1 MILTQDIVNGLF
13 SKFKAKAHRDF
24 ERGRYDNCLQF
35 IKAACHTAYTF
46 YLGFTDKE
54 IESLIQRISERIA
67 KKTYVGGPTRC
78 VFYDTFSQDS
88 QGLTMQYV
96 DAIIAAGWEILYITE
111 FNLDDPRS
119 VRLKQTLAG
128 YAKAKVQT
136 VPSNKTGLKKVQYI
150 YDAIMEYAPDKLFMH
165 VHPNSVEPV
174 AAFYALPKGITRYQ
188 INLTDH
194 TYWVGAGC
202 IDYSFE
208 FRNYGASLSV
218 AHRGLKEEQI
228 LMLPYYPMM
237 KETAFEGFP
246 KEAEGKVKIFAG
258 ASHYKIID
266 KEETFFKLNKAILD
280 ANPKAIT
287 LFAGGGDMQMLDG
300 YIERNGLTGRFIP
313 IGQRNDIF
321 ECYKHSDIYLSSFP
335 QFGALMAQLA
345 AHAGLP
351 ILAYAYSKSGI
362 VEEVVCQKH
371 KEDISFT
378 EIDALV
384 AEATKLVNDID
395 YRKSRGQAM
404 KDCVIGIEEFNN
416 GFKESILE
424 ERSSYPV
431 NIDEN
436 VKLHYLNIEDKLK
449 LENRTKGFSGSIF
462 AALGLLGAFVCP
474 GIWKDGLIARFKS
487 SRFGVMLIYKIKK
500 DYVKL

>member
-1 MILTQDIVNGLF
+1 MVLTEEYIHKLYARL
-13 SKFKAKAHRDF
+13 KLKAHKAY
-24 ERGRYDNCLQF
+24 ERGCYDDSLAF
-35 IKAACHTAYTF
+35 LKAASQTAYTF
-46 YLGFTDKE
+46 YLGFTDSE
-54 IESLIQRISERIA
+54 IEDLLRRIGEKVI
-67 KKTYVGGPTRC
+67 KKDCSSFGSRC
-78 VFYDTFSQDS
+78 AFYDTFSQDA

-96 DAIIAAGWEILYITE
+96 DAIIAAGWEMLYITE
-111 FNLDDPRS
+111 FGLDDPRS
-119 VRLKQTLAG
+119 TRLKKTLADYSQATVIAVPKSKKG
-128 YAKAKVQT
+128 MAKVQF
-136 VPSNKTGLKKVQYI
+136 V
-150 YDAIMEYAPDKLFMH
+150 YDAIMDYAPNKLFMH
-165 VHPNSVEPV
+165 IHPNSVEPV
-174 AAFYALPKGITRYQ
+174 AAFYALPKGITKYQ

-194 TYWVGAGC
+194 TYWAGAGC

-208 FRNYGASLSV
+208 FREYGASLSV
-218 AHRGLKEEQI
+218 VHRGLRKDQI

-237 KETAFEGFP
+237 KETTFEGFP

-266 KEETFFKLNKAILD
+266 KNETFFKINKAILD
-280 ANPKAIT
+280 ANPNAIT
-287 LFAGGGDMQMLDG
+287 LFAGGGDLQMLKG
-300 YIERNGLTGRFIP
+300 YIARNDLTGRFIP

-500 DYVKL
+500 DYIKL

>member
-1 MILTQDIVNGLF
+1 MILTEEYIHKLYGIL
-13 SKFKAKAHRDF
+13 KLRARKAY
-24 ERGRYDNCLQF
+24 EQGRYDDSLAF
-35 IKAACHTAYTF
+35 LKSACQTAYTF
-46 YLGFTDKE
+46 YLGFTDSE
-54 IESLIQRISERIA
+54 IEELLRQIGEKIV
-67 KKTYVGGPTRC
+67 KKECTSFSPRC
-78 VFYDTFSQDS
+78 VFYDTFSQDA

-96 DAIIAAGWEILYITE
+96 DAIIAAGWEMLYITE

-128 YAKAKVQT
+128 YAKAKVKT
-136 VPSNKTGLKKVQYI
+136 VASNMAGLKKVQFI
-150 YDAIMEYAPDKLFMH
+150 YDAITEYAPDKLFMH
-165 VHPNSVEPV
+165 IHPNSVEPV
-174 AAFYALPKGITRYQ
+174 AAFSALPKGITRYQ

-218 AHRGLKEEQI
+218 AHRGLKKEQI

-258 ASHYKIID
+258 SSHYKIID

-280 ANPKAIT
+280 ANPNAIT

-321 ECYKHSDIYLSSFP
+321 ECYKHCDIYLSSFP
-335 QFGALMAQLA
+335 LAGALMAQFA

-351 ILAYAYSKSGI
+351 ILAYSNKRNGI
-362 VEEVVCQKH
+362 IEEFVCQKH
-371 KEDISFT
+371 TVYITSF
-378 EIDALV
+378 DFDSLV
-384 AEATKLVNDID
+384 AEASRLVNDVS
-395 YRKSRGQAM
+395 YRKSRGLAM
-404 KDCVIGIEEFNN
+404 KDCVVGIDEFNSV
-416 GFKESILE
+416 FKEIVKTGNSLL
-424 ERSSYPV
+424 PV
-431 NIDEN
+431 LIDEN
-436 VKLHYLNIEDKLK
+436 VRLHYLNIEDKLK
-449 LENRTKGFSGSIF
+449 LENKTKGIQLYLFNDLGIKCFSISPS
-462 AALGLLGAFVCP
+462 LWL
-474 GIWKDGLIARFKS
+474 DGFFSRIRS
-487 SRFGVMLIYKIKK
+487 SRLFNKK
-500 DYVKL
+500 